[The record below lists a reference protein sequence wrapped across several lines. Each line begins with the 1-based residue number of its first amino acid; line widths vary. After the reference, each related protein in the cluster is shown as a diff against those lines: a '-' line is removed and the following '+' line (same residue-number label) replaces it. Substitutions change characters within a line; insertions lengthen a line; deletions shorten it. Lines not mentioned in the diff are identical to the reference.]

1 MYLVKGNGLKV
12 YCWQVRVDR
21 EGVLFWGLTRM
32 VLSVDVVYKAPREC
46 LIPVI

>member
-1 MYLVKGNGLKV
+1 MGKGHGT
-12 YCWQVRVDR
+12 CPRQVRVGR
-21 EGVLFWGLTRM
+21 EEAPSWALTRM

>member
-1 MYLVKGNGLKV
+1 MGKGHEV
-12 YCWQVRVDR
+12 CSWQVRVGR
-21 EGVLFWGLTRM
+21 EGGLSQGLTRM